1 MSKHRFLDLS
11 QPRLMAILNV
21 TPDSFADG
29 GALYRDSQL
38 DLGLVAAKVEK
49 MIADGAEII
58 DIGGESTRP
67 GSRSISASEEFER
80 VIPALEVIAKHFDI
94 AISVDTSNPQ
104 IIAAAASA
112 GAHLI
117 NDVRALSRPGAV
129 VAAAKSGLPICLM
142 HMQGQPDTM
151 QHSPRYDDVVEEV
164 KTYLQSHID
173 TCLQAGIDEAN
184 LWVDPG
190 FGFGKTLDHNMM
202 LLRNLSVLTTLN
214 CPLVVGISRKSMIE
228 KLLGRGL
235 ADRLPGSL
243 ALNLI
248 ALQRGASVLRVHDV
262 AATRDIINVFMACE
276 DYRSAN

>member
-1 MSKHRFLDLS
+1 
-11 QPRLMAILNV
+11 MAILNV

-164 KTYLQSHID
+164 KTYLQSRID

>member
-1 MSKHRFLDLS
+1 
-11 QPRLMAILNV
+11 MAILNV

-164 KTYLQSHID
+164 KTYLQSRID

-184 LWVDPG
+184 LWLDPG
-190 FGFGKTLDHNMM
+190 FGFGKTLDHNMT
-202 LLRNLSVLTTLN
+202 LLRNLSALTTLN